1 MRQTTDDTTITDLP
15 GPHCGGDL
23 ARLLRQHNSAPVIRS
38 TPWPFHAADAPPLA
52 WWRMLPADKF
62 RDAEHLLLRATLD
75 KVAVLRGKSWIA
87 ALRGDAAAS
96 IAVALSLM
104 PIGTATLEVD
114 IAMTAVLASAL
125 DGDAATALMLSHV
138 LGRAALDHPF
148 ATELAASWLAHNLRH
163 SLDRRRFSQAE
174 AALWKALRAFDA
186 TSATHVGDRV

>member
-1 MRQTTDDTTITDLP
+1 MRRTTNETTITGLA
-15 GPHCGGDL
+15 GPRCGGDL
-23 ARLLRQHNSAPVIRS
+23 ARPLQQHNRTAVRS
-38 TPWPFHAADAPPLA
+38 TPWPFHAADASPLA

-104 PIGTATLEVD
+104 PISTATLEVD

-125 DGDAATALMLSHV
+125 DGDATTALMLSHV

-163 SLDRRRFSQAE
+163 SLDRRRFNPAE
-174 AALWKALRAFDA
+174 DALWKALRTLDA
-186 TSATHVGDRV
+186 TRATHAGDRA

>member
-23 ARLLRQHNSAPVIRS
+23 ASLLRQHNSAPAIRS
-38 TPWPFHAADAPPLA
+38 TPWPFHATDASPLA

-62 RDAEHLLLRATLD
+62 RDAERILLRATLD
-75 KVAVLRGKSWIA
+75 KVAVLHGKSWIA
-87 ALRGDAAAS
+87 ALRCDAAAS

-104 PIGTATLEVD
+104 PIETATLEVD

-125 DGDAATALMLSHV
+125 DGDAATALTLSHV
-138 LGRAALDHPF
+138 LGHTALDHPF

-163 SLDRRRFSQAE
+163 SLDPRRFNQAE
-174 AALWKALRAFDA
+174 AALWKALRTLDA
-186 TSATHVGDRV
+186 TSATHVGDHA